1 MQDAI
6 RGLRAA
12 LKEAKVS
19 VTLWHKQQ
27 CIEFILGGYLNTIL
41 CTVISSMTFSRK

>member
-6 RGLRAA
+6 GGLRAA

-19 VTLWHKQQ
+19 VRLWHKQQ
-27 CIEFILGGYLNTIL
+27 CIEFILGGYLSMTL
-41 CTVISSMTFSRK
+41 YTVISSMTFSRK